1 VKERLVKY
9 AKYAPI
15 VGYPLFYVFCLAVFL
30 PLTFP
35 YDKLRDRVVASF
47 NADQR
52 ASNGQQELQI
62 DDMSGYW
69 LSGARVKGVRLLS
82 LPTEP
87 GKPPGK
93 IEIEEASVR
102 YGILPAL
109 IGHSDL
115 SFHVNAFGG
124 EASGSYDLH
133 GNNKS
138 VDVSLDSID
147 IGQVDPL
154 VQVLGVPLHG
164 SLGGTI
170 RLEMPE
176 GKASK
181 GSGSVALEIKDVS
194 VGDGKAKLKG
204 AIALPRIDVGTVTLS
219 GEAKDGTLKIS
230 KLVAGGKDVELQGE
244 GRVVMREM
252 ATDSLCD
259 AQVRFKINDAYRSK
273 NDMTKSLFGAPNST
287 MPALFE
293 LDPKVKQ
300 SKRADGFYAWALRGS
315 LGRPDFS
322 PIGGLGAGGGAT
334 MPVVPGFGAMVPK
347 LGAQ

>member
-1 VKERLVKY
+1 VKERLLKY

-35 YDKLRDRVVASF
+35 YDKLRDRVVGSF
-47 NADQR
+47 NAEQR
-52 ASNGQQELQI
+52 ATGGQEELQI
-62 DDMSGYW
+62 DEMSGYR
-69 LSGARVKGVRLLS
+69 LSGARVKGVRLFS

-102 YGILPAL
+102 YAILPAL

-133 GNNKS
+133 GNSKS
-138 VDVSLDSID
+138 IEVELESID
-147 IGQVDPL
+147 IGQIDPL
-154 VQVLGVPLHG
+154 VQRLGMPVRG
-164 SLGGTI
+164 SLGGTV
-170 RLEMPE
+170 RLEMPD

-181 GSGSVALEIKDVS
+181 GSGAVALEIKDVS
-194 VGDGKAKLKG
+194 VGDGKAKLQG
-204 AIALPRIDVGTVTLS
+204 AIALPRVEVGTVTIT

-230 KLVAGGKDVELQGE
+230 KLAAGGKDVELQGE
-244 GRVVMREM
+244 GRILMREM
-252 ATDSLCD
+252 ATDSSCD
-259 AQVRFKINDAYRSK
+259 AQIRFKINDAYRTK
-273 NDMTKSLFGAPNST
+273 NDMTKSLFGAPGSNI
-287 MPALFE
+287 PALFE

-300 SKRADGFYAWALRGS
+300 SKRADGFYGWAIRGS

-322 PIGGLGAGGGAT
+322 PAGGPGGGGGPS
-334 MPVVPGFGAMVPK
+334 MPMVPGFGAVAPK
-347 LGAQ
+347 LGGQ